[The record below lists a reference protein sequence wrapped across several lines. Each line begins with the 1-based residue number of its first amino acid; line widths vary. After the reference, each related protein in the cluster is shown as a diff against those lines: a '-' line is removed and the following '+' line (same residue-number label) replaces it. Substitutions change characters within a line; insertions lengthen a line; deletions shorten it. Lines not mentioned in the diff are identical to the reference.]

1 VLLVFLLLSSQ
12 LHCRPVRLSL
22 AAALDA
28 SSLPSSFTMA
38 FVSNHPI
45 AGVNLHSEL
54 VGDRDSHATQNQYAR
69 LREVACPIDWDDES
83 LIITS
88 IA

>member
-1 VLLVFLLLSSQ
+1 
-12 LHCRPVRLSL
+12 
-22 AAALDA
+22 
-28 SSLPSSFTMA
+28 MA

-54 VGDRDSHATQNQYAR
+54 VGDRDSHATQNQHAR
-69 LREVACPIDWDDES
+69 LREVAYPIDWDDES